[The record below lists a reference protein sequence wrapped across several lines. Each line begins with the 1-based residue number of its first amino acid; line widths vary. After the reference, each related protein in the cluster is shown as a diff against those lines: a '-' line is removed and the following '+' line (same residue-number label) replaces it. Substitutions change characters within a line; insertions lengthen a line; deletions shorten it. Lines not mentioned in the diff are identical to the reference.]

1 MRGVDLNCDMGE
13 SFGRYTLGYDDYILE
28 YISSA
33 NIACGMHA
41 GDPPV
46 INRTAAVAAEK
57 GVALGAHPSYPDLQG
72 FGRRPMVMDHQELK
86 EFLLYQIG
94 AVDIFVRLHGQKLQH
109 VKPHGALNNMGARD
123 KALAG
128 IVAEA
133 TAAAGEDLILTA
145 PAGSQLEKAG
155 QEKGLRVA
163 SEFFADRG
171 YDPEGYLLP
180 RNHPNAY
187 ITDEEEC
194 VKRTIGAIKEG
205 KFTAFDGNFLRLK
218 INTICLHGDSLSAV
232 KFAETLRKGLI
243 EEGIEIKPMRF
254 LV

>member
-1 MRGVDLNCDMGE
+1 MTAVDLNCDMGE
-13 SFGRYTLGYDDYILE
+13 SFGRYTLGFDDDILE

-46 INRTAAVAAEK
+46 INRTAAVAVDK

-72 FGRRPMVMDHQELK
+72 FGRRPMVMPPQELK

-94 AVDIFVRLHGQKLQH
+94 AVDIFVRLHGQTLQH
-109 VKPHGALNNMGARD
+109 VKPHGALNNAAAQD
-123 KALAG
+123 KGLADA
-128 IVAEA
+128 VSEA
-133 TAAAGEDLILTA
+133 VAAAGEGLILTA

-155 QEKGLRVA
+155 REKGLRVA

-171 YDPEGYLLP
+171 YDPEGNLLP
-180 RNHPNAY
+180 RSHPQAY
-187 ITDEEEC
+187 ITDDEEC
-194 VKRTIGAIKEG
+194 LKRTVTALKEG
-205 KFTAFDGNFLRLK
+205 KFTAYDGTFLRLN
-218 INTICLHGDSLSAV
+218 ITTVCLHGDSLSAI

-243 EEGIEIKPMRF
+243 EEGIEIKPMSM